1 MKKLYQSNNGFSIV
15 QVLVAIALSGVLTLV
30 VMKISQNMN
39 SVQSEAEASQ
49 EENELKA
56 EFRMILDNVD
66 HCTVSL
72 AGLDPVN
79 SPTRF
84 KKSDIDEPDNNEG
97 LTVELFQKSSTGR
110 TKRYTSN
117 EDDTTPTLIWLK
129 KIKIKSMKL
138 SMPNPPINVNYPQA
152 TRHTDIGRLFIT
164 IEKNKRTKRLQ
175 LPLVITMK
183 TDSSGESTIL
193 SCRSQAT
200 SDPCPALGMVM
211 NQNTGSCRPRTTT
224 PAGYARSSNYAGIW
238 GGWGGWSMCTNNRM
252 VCGIQTRVEDPQG
265 GGGNDDTALNAVRLL
280 CCNSLPFGRLNEEEI
295 FSKQGGWGDWGAVS
309 WCPLDSYALGFKL
322 KQEPSQGG
330 GTNDDTGTNAVILKC
345 SDTSGTEIS
354 SKQGGWGNWDSFGLC
369 PSDQYICGFRTRVED
384 YQGSGVAHGDDDTS
398 FNGMEARCCEW
409 TE

>member
-138 SMPNPPINVNYPQA
+138 SIPNPPINVNYPQA

-211 NQNTGSCRPRTTT
+211 NQNTGSDRKSV
-224 PAGYARSSNYAGIW
+224 G
-238 GGWGGWSMCTNNRM
+238 
-252 VCGIQTRVEDPQG
+252 
-265 GGGNDDTALNAVRLL
+265 
-280 CCNSLPFGRLNEEEI
+280 
-295 FSKQGGWGDWGAVS
+295 
-309 WCPLDSYALGFKL
+309 
-322 KQEPSQGG
+322 
-330 GTNDDTGTNAVILKC
+330 
-345 SDTSGTEIS
+345 
-354 SKQGGWGNWDSFGLC
+354 
-369 PSDQYICGFRTRVED
+369 
-384 YQGSGVAHGDDDTS
+384 
-398 FNGMEARCCEW
+398 
-409 TE
+409 